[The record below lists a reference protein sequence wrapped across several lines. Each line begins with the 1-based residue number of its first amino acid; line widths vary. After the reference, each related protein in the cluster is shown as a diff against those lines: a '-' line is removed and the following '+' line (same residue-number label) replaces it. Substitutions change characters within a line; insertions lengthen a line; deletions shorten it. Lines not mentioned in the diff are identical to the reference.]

1 VHAFEANTPFEK
13 LPGTQINVPRLNLHK
28 RPRHRRCPAS
38 HDFVPWRFS
47 DAGRRSAWIASSCRH
62 PKTCTKPDV
71 LARLFLDRKWR
82 ATADEDG
89 HYSLAI
95 PL

>member
-1 VHAFEANTPFEK
+1 MSAIALEADVERQTFD
-13 LPGTQINVPRLNLHK
+13 IR
-28 RPRHRRCPAS
+28 
-38 HDFVPWRFS
+38 FVP
-47 DAGRRSAWIASSCRH
+47 
-62 PKTCTKPDV
+62 KPDV